1 MLQLPVFVMLAD
13 QFTACNQAPLA
24 SRLSLPSL
32 SLDLPQKATAED
44 RLNGREFVKKKR
56 EGDEEKKWPSRNVVM
71 LCGHGRSRFFL
82 IWIRNGP

>member
-56 EGDEEKKWPSRNVVM
+56 EGDEEKNGRHAM
-71 LCGHGRSRFFL
+71 LLCCAATADLDSF
-82 IWIRNGP
+82 